1 MNQDH
6 LARLNSNEMGL
17 SRLNRDASLVAIGVV
32 AGALIAKRM
41 LSRRRPPIRAPGVKA
56 WRMSKWVSYG
66 GIIRTQGICGDLTK
80 CHESSTATQTAEALA
95 KLDAILEDAGVTR
108 GHLIAITI
116 FIADISQ
123 ANFDE
128 MNGVYDAWIDP
139 NNKPTRLC
147 VQAQIGHGAAVEIRA
162 EAYCEG

>member
-1 MNQDH
+1 
-6 LARLNSNEMGL
+6 MGL
-17 SRLNRDASLVAIGVV
+17 SRLTRDASLVAIGVV
-32 AGALIAKRM
+32 AGALIAKRL

>member
-1 MNQDH
+1 
-6 LARLNSNEMGL
+6 
-17 SRLNRDASLVAIGVV
+17 
-32 AGALIAKRM
+32 
-41 LSRRRPPIRAPGVKA
+41 
-56 WRMSKWVSYG
+56 MSKWVSYG

-128 MNGVYDAWIDP
+128 MNGVYDAWIDS